1 MQHMP
6 GWFKAVFTAVMFLTC
21 AVLAWFAASQYE
33 LRFQVA
39 DLTLSLDTSRQREVK
54 QQYEYNQ
61 VSAELPVVLAQVAD
75 MEPLAAAAVATE
87 TDLRAQRKA
96 LRSENAALLEQAEA
110 LQAEVAALK
119 EQEAALLAE
128 VEALR
133 LQEQQLKEQL
143 Q

>member
-1 MQHMP
+1 MHMP
-6 GWFKAVFTAVMFLTC
+6 GWFKAVFVTVMFLTC
-21 AVLAWFAASQYE
+21 AVLAWFATSQYT
-33 LRFQVA
+33 LRFQVD

-61 VSAELPVVLAQVAD
+61 VSAELPLVLAQVEA

-96 LRSENAALLEQAEA
+96 LRSENAALLAQAEA
-110 LQAEVAALK
+110 VQAEVAALK

-128 VEALR
+128 VEELR
-133 LQEQQLKEQL
+133 LKEQQLKEQL
-143 Q
+143 H